1 MSSELTKEKSTA
13 TESAPQISQ
22 RGTIAIEPN
31 YDEIAECRDP
41 KCPNKEQADNFISLY
56 WKNKQVC
63 ELYEREKNQNSSEI
77 ILQVP
82 NKNLIDYYIDRIM
95 KSILYFILYTIF
107 FQYLLNNVFNL
118 NFNFFYIMLI
128 SVMLV
133 LLEYFTIKFIL
144 VKLQESK
151 KLLKIMKW
159 FGNLSKD
166 DEDEL

>member
-1 MSSELTKEKSTA
+1 MSSELNKEKSTT
-13 TESAPQISQ
+13 TESTPLISQ
-22 RGTIAIEPN
+22 RVTTAPEPN

-41 KCPNKEQADNFISLY
+41 NCPNKEQANNFISLH
-56 WKNKQVC
+56 WKHKEIC
-63 ELYEREKNQNSSEI
+63 DLYEREKNQNSSEI

-107 FQYLLNNVFNL
+107 FQYLINNVFKL
-118 NFNFFYIMLI
+118 NFNLLYIMLI
-128 SVMLV
+128 SIILV

-144 VKLQESK
+144 LKLKENK
-151 KLLKIMKW
+151 KLLKIMQW

-166 DEDEL
+166 DKD